1 MRFSFGTWK
10 GVDQEGQLKTDKMKI
25 EGIFFF
31 GYLLQADFLIL
42 FPALYVHVSRG
53 TAKYKI
59 ISTELGTCVIPIW
72 WFAKASAFISLHQFL
87 HRRKDIFEWKILRLW
102 KNMSSSEKF
111 HFCAL
116 YSDGLLTKG

>member
-72 WFAKASAFISLHQFL
+72 CLPRQALSFHYTNSFTEEKTFLNGRYYVYGRICLLPKSFISALF
-87 HRRKDIFEWKILRLW
+87 IL
-102 KNMSSSEKF
+102 MVF
-111 HFCAL
+111 
-116 YSDGLLTKG
+116 